1 MKVAQYIR
9 QVRLEVAKVT
19 WPTRKEVVPAT
30 FMVLVAVAIA
40 ATFFFVAD
48 QLMNFIVRSI
58 LGL

>member
-9 QVRLEVAKVT
+9 QVRVEVAKVI

-30 FMVLVAVAIA
+30 FMVLICVAIA
-40 ATFFFVAD
+40 ATFFFLAD
-48 QLMNFIVRSI
+48 QVMNFIVRSI